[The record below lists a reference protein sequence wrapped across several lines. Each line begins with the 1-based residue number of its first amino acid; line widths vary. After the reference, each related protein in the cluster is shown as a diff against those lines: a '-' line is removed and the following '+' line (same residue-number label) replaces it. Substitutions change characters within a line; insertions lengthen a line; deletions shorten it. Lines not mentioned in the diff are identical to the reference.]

1 MNIYDRI
8 ASLYYK
14 GLAMSNHERDQY
26 YAYSQLTF
34 TINKK
39 KSCLDHIITN
49 VYKIISFEEVETL
62 LFTCY

>member
-1 MNIYDRI
+1 
-8 ASLYYK
+8 
-14 GLAMSNHERDQY
+14 MSNHERDQY